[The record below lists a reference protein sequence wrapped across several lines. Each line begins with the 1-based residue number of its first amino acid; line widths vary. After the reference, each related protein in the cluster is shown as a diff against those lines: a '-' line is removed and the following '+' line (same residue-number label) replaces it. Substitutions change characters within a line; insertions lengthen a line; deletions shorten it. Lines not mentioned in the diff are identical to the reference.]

1 MPSSS
6 FPQHIRHLLR
16 DAASK
21 FPTNGISYIQAAQQ
35 LSDPT
40 FQSYADLHG
49 RATSISSALKAAGLQ
64 KNQIV
69 VLYFDNHRDN
79 IEFFWGAVLAGLLP
93 CVQGPINTRTSKK
106 TLHPL
111 AHLNTILQKPAIL
124 TSRDLTRADFSSFP
138 NSCDLN
144 VVIAEDL
151 EPQTKLPTSAHPVR
165 TTRPAENIA
174 LLLLTSGSTG
184 NAKAVPLHHDT
195 IIAAGNGKID
205 DYELESSDTIVN
217 WVGFDHVACVVEN
230 HLTPM
235 LAGANQVQVSANVVM
250 TDPGAFLKIL
260 DRFRASLTLAP
271 NFLLARLN
279 DYLDQNPRPDIH
291 DLSPLRRINSGGEA
305 LVVNTG
311 RQLLEKLKALDIGFR
326 AIIAPGFG
334 MTETCAGFVYSKAF
348 PHVDEGHEFACLG
361 YAFPGA
367 EMRIVDSQNRLLA
380 DGTCG
385 HLQVRGPT
393 VFSGYYNNDAATRE
407 AFAEGG
413 WFKTGD
419 RGVMR
424 AGKLTL
430 TGRAKDTF
438 IINGVNFHCAELQA
452 MIEDVPGVSPSFVAA
467 IPTRRPN
474 SQHEDIAILYL
485 PTFRIPNEIEQLRE
499 TQARIRDKCVIYCA
513 KAPCIVLPLPKEAMT
528 KGSLGKLSTGKLRKL
543 LESGELKERE
553 TLVDS
558 ICRKVVV
565 SPATATES
573 AILAGWSTV
582 FGLPRSEISVEDN
595 ILHMGGSSLELMRFR
610 SFLLRQ
616 FDLDDQWQVINIMRH
631 PTIRSL
637 AALLDGANHS
647 PMGEINATYN
657 PVIPLQTTGEGTPI
671 FFVHPGVGEVL
682 IFVNLAKHF
691 AHERPFYALRAR
703 GFDPNETFFGSMDE
717 MVEEYVAGIITTQ
730 PFGPYLLAGY
740 SYGGVV
746 AFEIAKRL
754 EGDGRHVI
762 FLGLVN
768 IPPYIRS
775 RMEEISW
782 TEGLLNLSYFL
793 DLTTKEEAERLAPP
807 LKELSRRQQIR
818 HVLQHAPPERVAELV
833 LDATRLDHW
842 VNIAW
847 SLLQCGRNYEPS
859 GAVHGCRLTC
869 FYANPLKG
877 TKTEWRDNHL
887 SAWDQFAG
895 AGVDF
900 VAVAGHHYTL
910 MNSTHARGFHA
921 ALKEQLRAAA
931 VM

>member
-6 FPQHIRHLLR
+6 FPQHIRHLLQ
-16 DAASK
+16 DAASR
-21 FPTNGISYIQAAQQ
+21 FPTNGISYIQTEEQ

-40 FQSYADLHG
+40 FQSYEDLHS
-49 RATSISSALKAAGLQ
+49 RAAFIASALKAAGFQ

-79 IEFFWGAVLAGLLP
+79 IEYFWGVVLAGLLP
-93 CVQGPINTRTSKK
+93 CVQGPINMRTSDQFS
-106 TLHPL
+106 PL
-111 AHLNTILQKPAIL
+111 AHLEMILQGPVFLTSRNLMRADFGSLL
-124 TSRDLTRADFSSFP
+124 TSRDL
-138 NSCDLN
+138 N
-144 VVIAEDL
+144 VFTVEDIEL
-151 EPQTKLPTSAHPVR
+151 HTKLSISAHPN
-165 TTRPAENIA
+165 RPAENIA

-184 NAKAVPLHHDT
+184 HAKAVPLHHDT
-195 IIAAGNGKID
+195 VIAAGKGKID
-205 DYELESSDTIVN
+205 EYELTSDDTIVN
-217 WVGFDHVACVVEN
+217 WVSFDHVACVVEN
-230 HLTPM
+230 HISPM
-235 LAGANQVQVSANVVM
+235 LVGANQVQVSANVVM
-250 TDPGAFLKIL
+250 ADPGALLKIIE
-260 DRFRASLTLAP
+260 RFRASLTLAP

-279 DYLDQNPRPDIH
+279 DYLDQNPQPDLR
-291 DLSPLRRINSGGEA
+291 DLSFLRRINSGGEA
-305 LVVNTG
+305 IVVNTG
-311 RQLLEKLKALDIGFR
+311 RQLLEKLKALNIGFC

-348 PHVDEGHEFACLG
+348 PQVDEGCEFACLG

-367 EMRIVDSQNRLLA
+367 EMRVVDNHNRPLA

-385 HLQVRGPT
+385 NLQVRGPT
-393 VFSGYYNNDAATRE
+393 VFSGYYNNDHATKE

-419 RGVMR
+419 RGVLH
-424 AGKLTL
+424 AGRLTL

-438 IINGVNFHCAELQA
+438 IINGINFHCAELQA
-452 MIEDVPGVSPSFVAA
+452 MIEKVPGVSPSFVAA
-467 IPTRRPN
+467 IPIRRPN

-485 PTFRIPNEIEQLRE
+485 PTFRVPNDIKQLRE

-513 KAPCIVLPLPKEAMT
+513 KAPCIVLPLPKGAMT

-543 LESGELKERE
+543 LESGELKERQA
-553 TLVDS
+553 LVES
-558 ICRKVVV
+558 ICQKVVV
-565 SPATATES
+565 PPATATES
-573 AILAGWSTV
+573 AILTGWSSV

-610 SFLLRQ
+610 SFLLQQ
-616 FDLDDQWQVINIMRH
+616 FGLDDHWQVINIMRH

-637 AALLDGANHS
+637 AALLDGAHHS
-647 PMGEINATYN
+647 AIVETNAAYN
-657 PVIPLQTTGEGTPI
+657 PVIPLQVTGEGTPI

-691 AHERPFYALRAR
+691 THERPFFALRAR
-703 GFDPNETFFGSMDE
+703 GFDQNETFFKSMDE
-717 MVEEYVAGIITTQ
+717 MVETYVAGIIKTQ
-730 PFGPYLLAGY
+730 PSGPYVLAGY

-754 EGDGRHVI
+754 EEDGRHVK

-768 IPPYIRS
+768 IPPHIRS

-782 TEGLLNLSYFL
+782 TEGLLNLGYFL
-793 DLTTKEEAERLAPP
+793 DLTSKEEAERLASP
-807 LKELSRRQQIR
+807 LKKLSRHEQICY
-818 HVLQHAPPERVAELV
+818 VLSHAPPERVAELV
-833 LDATRLDHW
+833 LDATRLEHW

-847 SLLQCGRNYEPS
+847 SLLQVGRQYEPS
-859 GAVHGCRLTC
+859 GAVHGCRLSC

-877 TKTEWRDNHL
+877 TKVEWRDNQL
-887 SAWDQFAG
+887 SAWDQFAD

-910 MNSTHARGFHA
+910 MNSAHARGFHA
-921 ALKEQLRAAA
+921 ALREQLLAAG
-931 VM
+931 VS